1 MFKVNQ
7 SIQRRNTMKDTNKM
21 NEYLSNLAVWNIK
34 LHNLH
39 WNVVGPQFVQIHEFT
54 ESLYDDVFAKYDAVA
69 EIMKMKGQTPL
80 VKMVDYLG
88 HASIKELDQETFTAS
103 EVLEILQKDLNQMK
117 ELATAI
123 RFAADDEDDF
133 EVVAEFEAHVAGYSK
148 HLWFI
153 KAMME

>member
-1 MFKVNQ
+1 
-7 SIQRRNTMKDTNKM
+7 MKDTNKM

-123 RFAADDEDDF
+123 RFAAEDEDDF

>member
-1 MFKVNQ
+1 
-7 SIQRRNTMKDTNKM
+7 MKDTNKM
-21 NEYLSNLAVWNIK
+21 NEYLSNLAVWNVK

-54 ESLYDDVFAKYDAVA
+54 ESLYDDVFAKYDAIA

-88 HASIKELDQETFTAS
+88 HASLKELDQESFTAS

-153 KAMME
+153 QAMME

>member
-1 MFKVNQ
+1 
-7 SIQRRNTMKDTNKM
+7 MKDTNKM

-54 ESLYDDVFAKYDAVA
+54 ESLYDDVFAKYDAIA

-88 HASIKELDQETFTAS
+88 HSSLKELDQESFTAS

-153 KAMME
+153 QAMME

>member
-1 MFKVNQ
+1 
-7 SIQRRNTMKDTNKM
+7 MKDTNKM
-21 NEYLSNLAVWNIK
+21 NEYLSNLAVWNVK

-88 HASIKELDQETFTAS
+88 HASLKELDQDAFTAS

-153 KAMME
+153 QAMME